1 MHRNAILLDAL
12 WAVRSHGSLQA
23 LVWFKSQKNKSLGLI
38 PSPCISST
46 TYVTRI
52 HTQMRDKPECALHV
66 KGKKKRV
73 KKRNGMEWRC
83 TAFGCEAKMR
93 VLADTKAG
101 SVSFTVASHP
111 FLDWAVDTR

>member
-111 FLDWAVDTR
+111 FLAWAVDTR